1 MPDTV
6 HALHVALLAHRVELP
21 HEYQCW
27 DLHSMQPV
35 ADVPLGKDLWGKR
48 TGGRKEEDEGKN
60 RRGEEGGEDEGR
72 RGPRMRRG

>member
-1 MPDTV
+1 
-6 HALHVALLAHRVELP
+6 
-21 HEYQCW
+21 
-27 DLHSMQPV
+27 MQPV
-35 ADVPLGKDLWGKR
+35 TDVPLGKDLWGKR